1 MLFQCPFPDAILGNV
16 INSVGFDAI
25 SVQFYNNYCSSTSSS
40 FNFDTWDEWA
50 RNTSPNKDVKI
61 FMGIPGS
68 PTAAGSGYVPF
79 SQLQSIV
86 EKWPPLIRA
95 MEESLSGVSII
106 TKGKRLAFTIIINR
120 TQND

>member
-1 MLFQCPFPDAILGNV
+1 MLGNV

-79 SQLQSIV
+79 SQLQSTV
-86 EKWPPLIRA
+86 EKVA
-95 MEESLSGVSII
+95 STYSSYGGV
-106 TKGKRLAFTIIINR
+106 TVWGEHYHEGKETSVYYYY
-120 TQND
+120 